1 MKIIAGLGNPG
12 MQYAATRHNIGF
24 EVMERLAY
32 ETGIRLDKKKH
43 RAILGQGQIGGEKV
57 ILLQP
62 QTYMN
67 LSGESIRAVMD
78 FYSLTPQDVAVV
90 YDEISLDL
98 GQLRIRE
105 KGSAG
110 GHNGMKN
117 IIAHLGTQ
125 ELIRFRVGVGPQV
138 PGMDSADF
146 VLKRMSREEIKMA
159 AEMALRTAEAITAYL
174 EQGIAYA
181 MNHYNG

>member
-24 EVMERLAY
+24 EVIERLAC

-105 KGSAG
+105 KGGAG

-125 ELIRFRVGVGPQV
+125 ELIRFRVGVGPQI

-146 VLKRMSREEIKMA
+146 VLKRMSREEIKIA
-159 AEMALRTAEAITAYL
+159 AEMALRAAEAITAYL
-174 EQGIAYA
+174 EQGITYA